1 MSDAA
6 DRLAQTRLAIIN
18 QIQSR
23 DHRQEGREARGR
35 RGRDTGSDEA
45 REHEPEEN
53 GGGRFGQLRHAIKTW
68 WRYHPA
74 HLGLELATPALSA
87 YAERKPL
94 QYLGI
99 AAALGAVI
107 MIARPWRLISVT
119 GLLVGIAKSSQ
130 VSGLLLSALSAAD
143 FQKDHEDLD

>member
-6 DRLAQTRLAIIN
+6 DRLAKSRLAIIN
-18 QIQSR
+18 QIQGR
-23 DHRQEGREARGR
+23 EHRQERREARSR
-35 RGRDTGSDEA
+35 QREKRGGEASD
-45 REHEPEEN
+45 RESEPS
-53 GGGRFGQLRHAIKTW
+53 GGRFGQLMHALKTW

-74 HLGLELATPALSA
+74 HMGIELATPALSA
-87 YAERKPL
+87 YAERKPM

-99 AAALGAVI
+99 AAAAGALI
-107 MIARPWRLISVT
+107 MIARPWRLISIT

-143 FQKDHEDLD
+143 YQKDHEE